1 MMILNDNISLMGLD
15 LFSINDFLVDEFLE
29 FLQDEPFKTW
39 KSNTLKAHKLNAY
52 AKHPRKC
59 RKLLKPCSKIAKI
72 RSNATATQ
80 QYSTSLTPFH

>member
-1 MMILNDNISLMGLD
+1 MILNDNISLMGLD

-59 RKLLKPCSKIAKI
+59 KRLLNNNKRQKDTSRQKLIKRLFTKSA
-72 RSNATATQ
+72 
-80 QYSTSLTPFH
+80 